1 MYRQWEKLADGVAM
15 TLNSTYTLDLL
26 QRTGYLAGLWLEFSG
41 AQVSPLGLAGGNW
54 RIIDYLTN
62 IEVRLNQNPTG
73 FALNG
78 RLAQAVAGYRLGQL
92 PYGNWRNYA
101 SNTQR
106 EIIPIL
112 FGTSPW
118 DTRRYLDLSR
128 MNAVQL
134 RIANNATSSQFTDI
148 SVTVYALWLRDV
160 QAATQG
166 YVRRE
171 LYREYAPTAGS
182 TDAQYLPVEFPLLG
196 VYVQGDPGLDANG
209 RVNTSPQNLLY
220 NVRFALKSRQI
231 DLYNDQIAHL
241 MHYSPVLFD
250 YLGLSGGINYLNNG
264 KEHDVG
270 IAHVD
275 QFLISAGTKL
285 ATAATVIPTTEG
297 DENNPTQN
305 QYGFQ
310 ADTLNAFL
318 ARGKGFHNLIPLWM
332 DKTPDLSELIDPK
345 ANEQVTVDILTRSTA
360 TVTSAQIRTVLERLV
375 ANYP

>member
-26 QRTGYLAGLWLEFSG
+26 QRTGYLAALWLEFSG
-41 AQVSPLGLAGGNW
+41 GQVSPLGLAGGKW
-54 RIIDYLTN
+54 RMIDYLDN

-73 FALNG
+73 FAMNG

-106 EIIPIL
+106 DVIPIL
-112 FGTSPW
+112 FGTSAW

-128 MNAVQL
+128 WNAVQL
-134 RIANNATSSQFTDI
+134 RIQNSATASQFSDF
-148 SVTVYALWLRDV
+148 SVTVYALWLRENQV
-160 QAATQG
+160 ASQG

-171 LYREYAPTAGS
+171 LFREYAPTAGS
-182 TDAQYLPVEFPLLG
+182 TDPQYLPVEYPLLG

-220 NVRFALKSRQI
+220 NVRFSLKSRQI
-231 DLYNDQIAHL
+231 DLYNDQVAHL
-241 MHYSPVLFD
+241 MHYSPALFD
-250 YLGLSGGINYLNNG
+250 YLGIAGGINYLNNG

-270 IAHVD
+270 IMHVD
-275 QFLISAGTKL
+275 QFLATAGSKTGL
-285 ATAATVIPTTEG
+285 AATVIPTYEG

-305 QYGFQ
+305 QLGFQ
-310 ADTLNAFL
+310 ADVLNPWL
-318 ARGKGFHNLIPLWM
+318 ARGKGYHNLMPLWM
-332 DKTPDLSELIDPK
+332 DKTPDLSEMIDPK
-345 ANEQVTVDILTRSTA
+345 SNEQVTVDILTRSTA
-360 TVTSAQIRTVLERLV
+360 TVTSAFVRTVLERLV
-375 ANYP
+375 P